1 MRINGFI
8 FLAVLACLFVSQ
20 LTHAQ
25 RAGQEPHLAYAYP
38 AGCQRGTTCEII
50 IGGQYLNT
58 ADEVFVA
65 GDGVQAEVI
74 RWYRPLTQ
82 GQYNDLRTKLRD
94 AEERRAAEGRQ
105 PLSDEELAD
114 LVGVT
119 ESELREMKIYRQR
132 ERDPRRQPNDQLI
145 EEKTLRITVDKE
157 AALGK
162 RELRLLTDDAISNP
176 LWLHI
181 GTWPELRESEPNNI
195 PPRSWEPENQIANF
209 PVVINGQI
217 MPGDVDCF
225 SFEARQGM
233 RLVIQVA
240 AREVMPYLADAVP
253 GWFQAV
259 LRVTDPFGKEIR
271 YADSF
276 QYRQDPVAFFE
287 VPQDGSYAIEVRDSL
302 HRGRED
308 FVYRITIGEMPFV
321 TSFFPLGAAVDSE
334 VELQLTGWNLTQ
346 TTSSVQTMS
355 RRQYRPLLQFAIPQG
370 DAVLHIPLRIDK
382 FPEISEQ
389 ESNDRIERAQPI
401 KMPLIINGR
410 IDPPGD
416 HDVFLIEGGGRVI
429 AEVNARRLGS
439 PLDSM
444 IYLTDEQGN
453 EIAFN
458 DDFVDATQTMQ
469 THHADSQL
477 IARVPARKTYLH
489 ITDAQQNGGPEFAY
503 RLSLHAPQPD
513 YDLRV
518 TPSSI
523 MARAGQT
530 VPITVFAMR
539 HDGFRE
545 DIEVALV
552 DPPVGF
558 ELAGGV
564 IPGSTDRASM
574 TLTVPRQAPAEPIAL
589 EMEGSAKQRSSGRA
603 IVRPAIPAENMMQ
616 AFIWNTL
623 VPVENWNVV
632 VSRKQ
637 TAKLPFKVLMP
648 APRITLP
655 SAGRFV
661 LPVTP
666 ISKEVRGD
674 QLSLQLIE
682 PSQGISA
689 EIITNP
695 MGAYAIEL
703 TVDEEQV
710 ERGLRG
716 NLLMTVAREVVP
728 ELTSSDSTQDAST
741 QKPIRT
747 NYGLIP
753 AIPFEVSKQKP
764 ARNSNKSPS
773 QRR

>member
-1 MRINGFI
+1 MNMRNTGLF
-8 FLAVLACLFVSQ
+8 FLAALVWLFAGE

-25 RAGQEPHLAYAYP
+25 RASQEPHLAYAYP

-50 IGGQYLNT
+50 VGGQYLKT

-65 GDGVQAEVI
+65 GKGVQVEVI
-74 RWYRPLTQ
+74 SWYRPLTQ
-82 GQYNDLRTKLRD
+82 GQVNDLRTKLRD
-94 AEERRAAEGRQ
+94 TQERLAAEGRQ
-105 PLSDEELAD
+105 PLSNDELAKIA
-114 LVGVT
+114 GIT
-119 ESELREMKIYRQR
+119 EDELRELKIYRQR

-145 EEKTLRITVDKE
+145 EEKTLRITVDKDAE
-157 AALGK
+157 LGK

-181 GTWPELRESEPNNI
+181 GTSPEMRESEPNNV
-195 PPRSWEPENQIANF
+195 PPRSWEPENQIANL
-209 PVVINGQI
+209 PMVINGQI

-225 SFEARQGM
+225 SFEARKGM

-240 AREVMPYLADAVP
+240 ARDVIPYLADAVP

-259 LRVTDPFGKEIR
+259 LRVTDQFGKELS

-276 QYRQDPVAFFE
+276 QYHQDPVAFFE
-287 VPQDGSYAIEVRDSL
+287 VPQDGTYAIEIHDSL

-308 FVYRITIGEMPFV
+308 FVYRITIGETPLV
-321 TSFFPLGAAVDSE
+321 TSVFPLGARVDSE
-334 VELQLTGWNLTQ
+334 VELQLSGWNLTQ
-346 TTSSVQTMS
+346 TTCSVQTMS
-355 RRQYRPLLQFAIPQG
+355 RRQYRPLRQFAIPQG
-370 DAVLHIPLRIDK
+370 DTVLHVPLRIDK
-382 FPEISEQ
+382 YPETLDQ
-389 ESNDRIERAQPI
+389 EPNDRIEQAQPI
-401 KMPLIINGR
+401 KIPTIINGR

-416 HDVFLIEGGGRVI
+416 HDVFLIEGAGRVI

-458 DDFVDATQTMQ
+458 DDFVDATQAMQ

-477 IARVPARKTYLH
+477 IARIPAQKTYLH
-489 ITDAQQNGGPEFAY
+489 ITDAQQNGGHEFAY
-503 RLSLHAPQPD
+503 RLSLRAPQPD
-513 YDLRV
+513 YELRV

-539 HDGFRE
+539 HDGFQE

-552 DPPVGF
+552 DPPEGF

-564 IPGSTDRASM
+564 IPGSADQARM
-574 TLTVPRQAPAEPIAL
+574 TLTMPRQTSTEPIAL
-589 EMEGSAKQRSSGRA
+589 EMEGSAKQRFSGRSM
-603 IVRPAIPAENMMQ
+603 VRPAIPAENMMQ
-616 AFIWNTL
+616 AFIWHTL

-632 VSRKQ
+632 VSRRQ

-655 SAGRFV
+655 STGSLV
-661 LPVTP
+661 LPVAP
-666 ISKEVRGD
+666 IAKEVRGD
-674 QLSLQLIE
+674 QLSVQLIE
-682 PSQGISA
+682 PPKGISA
-689 EIITNP
+689 AIITNP
-695 MGAYAIEL
+695 KGAYAIEL
-703 TVDEEQV
+703 TVDEEQA

-716 NLLMTVAREVVP
+716 NLLMTVTREVVP
-728 ELTSSDSTQDAST
+728 ELTSSDTAEAAST
-741 QKPIRT
+741 QKPLLT
-747 NYGLIP
+747 NYGLLP

-764 ARNSNKSPS
+764 
-773 QRR
+773 RRK

>member
-1 MRINGFI
+1 MTMRNGNSF
-8 FLAVLACLFVSQ
+8 FLVALACLLASE

-25 RAGQEPHLAYAYP
+25 RTDREPHLAYAYP
-38 AGCQRGTTCEII
+38 AGCQRGTACEII
-50 IGGQYLNT
+50 VGGQYIDT
-58 ADEVFVA
+58 ADEVFLA
-65 GDGVQAEVI
+65 GDGVQVEVI
-74 RWYRPLTQ
+74 GWYRPLTP
-82 GQYNDLRTKLRD
+82 GQYNDLQTKLRD
-94 AEERRAAEGRQ
+94 VEERLAAEGRQ
-105 PLSDEELAD
+105 PLSEDELAK
-114 LVGVT
+114 LAGV
-119 ESELREMKIYRQR
+119 SDIELREIEIYRQR

-145 EEKTLRITVDKE
+145 EEKKLRITVDE
-157 AALGK
+157 GAELGK

-181 GTWPELRESEPNNI
+181 GSYPEMRESEPNNV
-195 PPRSWEPENQIANF
+195 PPRSWEPENQIANL
-209 PVVINGQI
+209 PVVVNGQI
-217 MPGDVDCF
+217 MPGDIDYF

-233 RLVIQVA
+233 RVVIQVA
-240 AREVMPYLADAVP
+240 AREVIPYLADAVP

-259 LRVTDPFGKEIR
+259 LRVTDQYGKEIH

-276 QYRQDPVAFFE
+276 QYRQDPVVLFE
-287 VPQDGSYAIEVRDSL
+287 VPQDGTYAIEVRDSL

-308 FVYRITIGEMPFV
+308 FVYRITIGETPLV
-321 TSFFPLGAAVDSE
+321 TSVFPLGAGVDSE

-346 TTSSVQTMS
+346 TTLNVQTMS
-355 RRQYRPLLQFAIPQG
+355 RRQYRPLRQFAIPQG
-370 DAVLHIPLRIDK
+370 DTVLHIPLRIDK
-382 FPEISEQ
+382 FPETLDQ
-389 ESNDRIERAQPI
+389 EPNDRIELAQAI
-401 KMPLIINGR
+401 KTPATINGR
-410 IDPPGD
+410 IDQPGD

-458 DDFVDATQTMQ
+458 DDFVDATQAMQ

-477 IARVPARKTYLH
+477 IARVPAQKTYLH

-513 YDLRV
+513 YELRV
-518 TPSSI
+518 TPASI

-539 HDGFRE
+539 HDGFQE
-545 DIEVALV
+545 DIEVTLV
-552 DPPVGF
+552 EPPEGF

-564 IPGSTDRASM
+564 IPGSADQVRM
-574 TLTVPRQAPAEPIAL
+574 TLTMPRQTSTEPIAL
-589 EMEGSAKQRSSGRA
+589 EMEGSAKQRASGRA
-603 IVRPAIPAENMMQ
+603 MVRPAIPAENMMQ

-632 VSRKQ
+632 VSKKQ
-637 TAKLPFKVLMP
+637 AAKLPFNVLLP
-648 APRITLP
+648 TPRITLSP
-655 SAGRFV
+655 AGSFV

-666 ISKEVRGD
+666 IDKDVRGD

-682 PSQGISA
+682 PPKGISA
-689 EIITNP
+689 AIITNP

-710 ERGLRG
+710 KPGLQG
-716 NLLMTVAREVVP
+716 NLLMTLTREVTFEP
-728 ELTSSDSTQDAST
+728 TSTDPAEAAST
-741 QKPIRT
+741 REPWRT
-747 NYGLIP
+747 DYGLLP

-764 ARNSNKSPS
+764 
-773 QRR
+773 RRRLK

>member
-1 MRINGFI
+1 MRNTGL
-8 FLAVLACLFVSQ
+8 FLLATLACLCMGE
-20 LTHAQ
+20 LIHAQ

-38 AGCQRGTTCEII
+38 AGFQRGTTCEIV
-50 IGGQYLNT
+50 IGGQYLKT

-65 GDGVQAEVI
+65 GEGVQAEVVG
-74 RWYRPLTQ
+74 WYRPLTP

-94 AEERRAAEGRQ
+94 TEEELTAQGRQ
-105 PLSDEELAD
+105 LPSDEELAKIA
-114 LVGVT
+114 GIT
-119 ESELREMKIYRQR
+119 EDELREMEIYRQR
-132 ERDPRRQPNDQLI
+132 EQDPRRQPNDQLI
-145 EEKTLRITVDKE
+145 EQKRLRVTVDKE

-176 LWLHI
+176 LWVHI
-181 GTWPELRESEPNNI
+181 GTWPELRESEPNDI
-195 PPRSWEPENQIANF
+195 PPRSWEPENQIANL

-233 RLVIQVA
+233 KLVIQVA
-240 AREVMPYLADAVP
+240 AREVIPYLADAVP

-259 LRVTDPFGKEIR
+259 LRVTDQFGKEIR

-287 VPQDGSYAIEVRDSL
+287 VPQDGTYAIEVRDSL

-308 FVYRITIGEMPFV
+308 FVYRITIGELPFV
-321 TSFFPLGAAVDSE
+321 TSVFPLGARVDSE
-334 VELQLTGWNLTQ
+334 LELQLSGWNLTQ
-346 TTSSVQTMS
+346 TMCSLQTMS
-355 RRQYRPLLQFAIPQG
+355 RRQYRPLQQFAVAQG
-370 DAVLHIPLRIDK
+370 DAMLHIPLRIDK
-382 FPEISEQ
+382 FPEIREQ
-389 ESNDRIERAQPI
+389 EPNDRIEQAQPI
-401 KMPLIINGR
+401 KIPVIINGR
-410 IDPPGD
+410 IDSPGD

-458 DDFVDATQTMQ
+458 DDFVDATQAMQ

-477 IARVPARKTYLH
+477 IARVPAQKTYLH

-503 RLSLHAPQPD
+503 RLSLNAPQPD
-513 YDLRV
+513 YELRV

-539 HDGFRE
+539 HEGFRE
-545 DIEVALV
+545 DIQVALV
-552 DPPVGF
+552 DPPAGF
-558 ELAGGV
+558 DLAGGV
-564 IPGSTDRASM
+564 IPGSADQASM
-574 TLTVPRQAPAEPIAL
+574 TLTMPRQTSTEPIIL

-603 IVRPAIPAENMMQ
+603 MVRPAIPAENMMQ

-632 VSRKQ
+632 VSKKQ
-637 TAKLPFKVLMP
+637 AAKLPFKVLMP

-655 SAGRFV
+655 SAGSFV
-661 LPVTP
+661 LPVAP
-666 ISKEVRGD
+666 IAKDVRGD
-674 QLSLQLIE
+674 QLSLQVIE

-689 EIITNP
+689 AIITNP

-716 NLLMTVAREVVP
+716 NLLMTLTREVMP
-728 ELTSSDSTQDAST
+728 EATSPDSNEAAPTA
-741 QKPIRT
+741 KPWST
-747 NYGLIP
+747 NYGLLP
-753 AIPFEVSKQKP
+753 AIPFEISKQK
-764 ARNSNKSPS
+764 S
-773 QRR
+773 RRR